1 MSTFH
6 NRVLCCECFNDT
18 TISRGLTLCIR
29 KVCFNG
35 LVCLEH
41 QPVWQ
46 ETLEQTVDSLGG

>member
-29 KVCFNG
+29 KICFNG

-46 ETLEQTVDSLGG
+46 GALEQTADSLGG